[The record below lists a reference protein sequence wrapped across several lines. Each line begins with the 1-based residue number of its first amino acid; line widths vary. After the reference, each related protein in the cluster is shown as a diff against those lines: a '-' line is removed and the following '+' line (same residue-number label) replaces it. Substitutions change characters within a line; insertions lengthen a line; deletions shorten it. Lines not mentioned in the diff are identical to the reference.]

1 MNAPAAIVVKLSLVA
16 LIWGGA
22 FIAGRVAAAQMS
34 APTAALW
41 RYLIAT
47 VALVVL
53 TFLREGGLPRLSRRE
68 WIGIV
73 LLGATG
79 VVAYNLCFMFGLESV
94 PASRGSLIIALNPAA
109 TMIGA
114 ALFLHEPLTLG
125 KVAGML
131 LALAGVTLELG
142 GGNPLALFE
151 GGAGVGEAALFGC
164 VIAWAAYTLIG
175 KRITVGI
182 SPLAVTTYAAL
193 VGTAMLVAIALMRGE
208 LVVPNASPAGWVSLA
223 YMGTLGTA
231 VAFVWFLEGV
241 KTLGPARAA
250 IFVNLVPV
258 AAIALG
264 VLLLGERIT
273 MPMIAGAVLVIAG
286 VWIIN
291 RPASQSIPSPAI
303 AHPHI

>member
-1 MNAPAAIVVKLSLVA
+1 VNAPVAIVVKLSLVA

-22 FIAGRVAAAQMS
+22 FIAGRVAAAQMT

-47 VALVVL
+47 IALVAL
-53 TFLREGGLPRLSRRE
+53 TFFREGGLPRLSRRE

-79 VVAYNLCFMFGLESV
+79 VAAYNLCFMFGLESV

-114 ALFLHEPLTLG
+114 ALFLHEPMTLG

-131 LALAGVTLELG
+131 LALIGVTLELG

-193 VGTAMLVAIALMRGE
+193 VGTAMLVAIAFMRGE
-208 LVVPNASPAGWVSLA
+208 LVVPNASPAGWASLA
-223 YMGTLGTA
+223 YMGILGTA

-258 AAIALG
+258 AAITLG

-273 MPMIAGAVLVIAG
+273 LPMIAGAMLVIAG

-291 RPASQSIPSPAI
+291 RPAQSMPSPAI